1 LRVAALYDIH
11 ANLPALEAVLA
22 EVDREGPDL
31 IVVGGDVASGPLPV
45 ETIDRLQDLGDRAR
59 HVMGNTD
66 REMVEAFD
74 TGAQP
79 PRGAASWEMVDRWA
93 AAAISR
99 SQRDFLEDFEP
110 SLSLDVDELGP
121 TLFCHGSPRSDE
133 ERITALSPE
142 SRLRPMLEGVEE
154 KIVICG
160 HTHHQFDRELL
171 GKRVINAGSVGMPYQ
186 GAAAA
191 FWLMLGPDVQLRRTD
206 YDVSAA
212 VARMRAAGMPEIDEL
227 MLRESLLEPLDPDT
241 VARYFEQQVA
251 GEAD

>member
-1 LRVAALYDIH
+1 LRVAVLYDIH

-45 ETIDRLQDLGDRAR
+45 ETIHCLRDLGDRAR
-59 HVMGNTD
+59 QVMGNTD

-74 TGAQP
+74 TGAGP

-99 SQRDFLEDFEP
+99 SQRDFLEGFEP

-154 KIVICG
+154 RVVICG

-191 FWLMLGPDVQLRRTD
+191 FWLMLGPDVQLRCTD
-206 YDVSAA
+206 YDVPAA
-212 VARMRAAGMPEIDEL
+212 VARMRAGGMPEIDEL